1 MNVNLTPI
9 QAEID
14 ASREILQKRR
24 TGKLG
29 PAVLL
34 PDEEVIGVYQV
45 WFPVDD
51 VFVHVEPDGSW
62 IEQTEVLPEHFSG
75 S

>member
-1 MNVNLTPI
+1 MNINLMSV
-9 QAEID
+9 QAQID
-14 ASREILQKRR
+14 ESREILQKSR

-34 PDEEVIGVYQV
+34 PDEEVVGVYQV

-51 VFVHVEPDGSW
+51 VFVHVEPDGTA
-62 IEQTEVLPEHFSG
+62 IEQTEVLPEHFFL
-75 S
+75 